1 MAHHLFLTHVVLR
14 ETLSFVLLR
23 ILSDASECSGAEGVM
38 ISEQSSL
45 PRMIW
50 GLEEQTLPAPKTPHL
65 QSSTHDIRVSTV
77 ASENSSSNAYTPAS
91 TMVNTPASSF
101 VTTPSTNMSTPAST
115 TDAQH
120 KLVSDHTS
128 DHNEHGSF
136 NRIARHSG
144 VASKGGS
151 EHLGSPLELAT
162 PGGYTEYHY
171 VESPQWQEFVPL
183 PRVEPAAHSEN
194 PQRAPFVYASS
205 ALIDDPV
212 QQSHTHFLSR
222 LALTLSNDQPRNSYP
237 PGTSI
242 SPYIQRHLPTISVP
256 QYQVRPKLRD
266 LTQITGLASSA
277 EMTSLTAPELWSA
290 SLRQFWNDTF
300 AQLGAPATA
309 FAATLNPLPPLHPPG
324 IPIPSAAQRSGPPP
338 SSRRSSGDSDTNST
352 DKHEPYAGAL
362 DNPRSVPIA
371 RLRRKLTTVAE
382 EKDIEGHSRQRES
395 TIEEKEIRRTSALSL
410 EAETQT
416 AFGGVIEEGLR
427 VRLPQRSDTGP
438 AGSNNHPAAGV
449 ITSKASSPDAR
460 RRSVARRSGM
470 TPSSATGARP
480 HLPVSNTSS
489 KDPTKENRRS
499 FPSSVNNSDPKQTKR
514 QPRSLAAAH

>member
-1 MAHHLFLTHVVLR
+1 MSPPRPIPALHGPPSLPYAR
-14 ETLSFVLLR
+14 
-23 ILSDASECSGAEGVM
+23 CPSGAEGVM

-65 QSSTHDIRVSTV
+65 QSSIHDIRVSTV
-77 ASENSSSNAYTPAS
+77 ASENNSSNAYTPAS
-91 TMVNTPASSF
+91 TMVNTPASTF
-101 VTTPSTNMSTPAST
+101 VTTPSTNTSTPAST

-120 KLVSDHTS
+120 KPVSDHG
-128 DHNEHGSF
+128 DF

-144 VASKGGS
+144 VGSKGGS

-171 VESPQWQEFVPL
+171 VESPQWQEFVP
-183 PRVEPAAHSEN
+183 PPPVEPAADLEN
-194 PQRAPFVYASS
+194 LQRAASVYASS
-205 ALIDDPV
+205 VLIDDPV
-212 QQSHTHFLSR
+212 QQSHTQFLSR
-222 LALTLSNDQPRNSYP
+222 PALTLRNHQPRNSYP

-242 SPYIQRHLPTISVP
+242 PPYIQRRLPAMSVP
-256 QYQVRPKLRD
+256 QYQARPKFRD
-266 LTQITGLASSA
+266 LTQITGLISNAD
-277 EMTSLTAPELWSA
+277 MTSLTAPELWSA

-309 FAATLNPLPPLHPPG
+309 FAATLNPLPPFHPPG
-324 IPIPSAAQRSGPPP
+324 IPIPSAAQRSGPTP
-338 SSRRSSGDSDTNST
+338 SSRRSSGESDANST

-395 TIEEKEIRRTSALSL
+395 AIEEKEIHRTPVLSL

-427 VRLPQRSDTGP
+427 VRLPQRSDTGL
-438 AGSNNHPAAGV
+438 AGSNNHPATHV
-449 ITSKASSPDAR
+449 IISKATSDTR
-460 RRSVARRSGM
+460 RRNAGRRPGM
-470 TPSSATGARP
+470 TSSS
-480 HLPVSNTSS
+480 VSNTSS

-499 FPSSVNNSDPKQTKR
+499 FSSSVNNSGPKQTKR
-514 QPRSLAAAH
+514 QQRSITAH